1 MPKARKILSVFLL
14 ILIAAG
20 SFIGCSVKN
29 DKSFQISEDFEKAK
43 IGVLTGSAHEETA
56 EQLPI
61 PSDFAQLS
69 SGRDDRR
76 INLLTALKP
85 YLSSSRSANVDKAI
99 RLLRLTKLTETFRNE
114 GK

>member
-1 MPKARKILSVFLL
+1 MNDDLAGLLGGLLSNPESIKKLMGSISNGESQPREEATEHLPMPPDL
-14 ILIAAG
+14 
-20 SFIGCSVKN
+20 
-29 DKSFQISEDFEKAK
+29 
-43 IGVLTGSAHEETA
+43 
-56 EQLPI
+56 
-61 PSDFAQLS
+61 AQLT

>member
-1 MPKARKILSVFLL
+1 MNDDLAGLLGGLLSNPESIKRLMN
-14 ILIAAG
+14 
-20 SFIGCSVKN
+20 S
-29 DKSFQISEDFEKAK
+29 ISNGE
-43 IGVLTGSAHEETA
+43 SQPHEETA